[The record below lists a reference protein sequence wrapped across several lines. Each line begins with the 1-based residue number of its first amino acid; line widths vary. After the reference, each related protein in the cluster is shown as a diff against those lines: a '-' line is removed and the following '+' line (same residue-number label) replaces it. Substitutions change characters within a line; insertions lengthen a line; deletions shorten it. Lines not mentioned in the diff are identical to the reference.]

1 MKSNIT
7 SDGYLNFVR
16 DIISLGRNSEN
27 QTTELTQA
35 TNDIQNYVDQIREAD
50 DDKTDKLNKMVITAF
65 GNINFKLD
73 CLRSKLAIVAG
84 VRDGCANGV
93 ANFDKLFE
101 DAKSREKNIVD
112 TCIDQQFMTKSGLQ
126 ETTSEAMK
134 LENLQPICIRNNPTK
149 KALACTNYYDNV
161 PDEENMRRVGDL
173 TIEDIEFFISSC
185 PPAPITEVTKIG
197 ICQKK
202 EQNAVLSEVLGF
214 YKKHNQTAVQ
224 SIYDNCELSDLQK
237 ESVCNMKRNGLTL
250 ANVQTKFSLYSLA
263 IVEKVFNSCTK
274 LDTVDENT
282 FDHSTICNL
291 RSNGIFPDDPK
302 LGFLYDSL
310 KAKYTDAA
318 IENVVCP

>member
-112 TCIDQQFMTKSGLQ
+112 TCIDQ
-126 ETTSEAMK
+126 
-134 LENLQPICIRNNPTK
+134 
-149 KALACTNYYDNV
+149 
-161 PDEENMRRVGDL
+161 
-173 TIEDIEFFISSC
+173 
-185 PPAPITEVTKIG
+185 
-197 ICQKK
+197 
-202 EQNAVLSEVLGF
+202 
-214 YKKHNQTAVQ
+214 
-224 SIYDNCELSDLQK
+224 
-237 ESVCNMKRNGLTL
+237 
-250 ANVQTKFSLYSLA
+250 
-263 IVEKVFNSCTK
+263 
-274 LDTVDENT
+274 
-282 FDHSTICNL
+282 
-291 RSNGIFPDDPK
+291 
-302 LGFLYDSL
+302 
-310 KAKYTDAA
+310 
-318 IENVVCP
+318 